1 MKNRIL
7 SKLVVIFFF
16 LYTTNGYS
24 QIPNASFEIWDT
36 TENIFFPVG
45 WEKIS
50 NEPRISRDTLSF
62 NGKYSLHIFPDSIQ
76 FYTAC
81 SHGLRITLDSTENL
95 DSTKVLS
102 LHAILKPFAS
112 PTGAFLSIELSYY
125 KNNTFIK
132 TDKIWHYQGSQEWKE
147 FLLPFNSV
155 EKDVIILT
163 ISGGGV
169 VYDTDGCGLISNIW
183 IDNIKV
189 IDKSTVNSINLTQQN
204 KPIHLSPNPVMDIL
218 TIDSPMDWQFISIYD
233 ISGRLINSGLPFQ
246 NNLDVS
252 HLEAGTYILHIRDK
266 VSTANKIFVK
276 L

>member
-16 LYTTNGYS
+16 IYTSNGYS

-45 WEKIS
+45 WKKIS
-50 NEPRISRDTLSF
+50 NEPRISRDTLSL
-62 NGKYSLHIFPDSIQ
+62 NGKYSLHIFPDSIH
-76 FYTAC
+76 FFTAC
-81 SHGLRITLDSTENL
+81 SHGLRITLDSIENL

-112 PTGAFLSIELSYY
+112 SNGAFLSIELSYY

-132 TDKIWHYQGSQEWKE
+132 TDKIGHYQESQEWKE

-169 VYDTDGCGLISNIW
+169 VYDSDGCGLKSNIW
-183 IDNIKV
+183 IDNIQ
-189 IDKSTVNSINLTQQN
+189 ILDKTATNTFNQHQEQI
-204 KPIHLSPNPVMDIL
+204 IHLSPNPVMDIL

-233 ISGRLINSGLPFQ
+233 ISGRMIIGGLPFQ
-246 NNLDVS
+246 NNLNVS
-252 HLEAGTYILHIRDK
+252 HLGAGTYILNIRDK
-266 VSTANKIFVK
+266 ITTANKIFVK
-276 L
+276 M